1 MTRFVPREK
10 LGKKARRS
18 LDKAKRRTFE
28 TISPVTKTVES
39 KKLYSRRKPP
49 LRMQDDGTGV
59 FFFLRLIPEFM
70 EHASAGKVY
79 SAFSSGGIL

>member
-28 TISPVTKTVES
+28 GFSPVTKTVDS
-39 KKLYSRRKPP
+39 KKLYTRKKPP
-49 LRMQDDGTGV
+49 LRIEDDGTGA
-59 FFFLRLIPEFM
+59 FFFCVNSLG
-70 EHASAGKVY
+70 A
-79 SAFSSGGIL
+79 